1 MIELFLK
8 QLTMALDTGYTDR
21 VGDRT
26 KGTAHTPIG
35 KHRSQYRLL
44 PHT

>member
-1 MIELFLK
+1 MIELFLE
-8 QLTMALDTGYTDR
+8 QLTVALDTRYKNR

-35 KHRSQYRLL
+35 KHRSQSRLL